1 MKLKLMNILQDL
13 SAVSLLINALIQA
26 IISVIDPFA
35 KFSLRRSQRNPEPNP
50 RYSNNNVAVALDEN
64 SSLRSRIGALRDEGN
79 YSRLIF

>member
-13 SAVSLLINALIQA
+13 SAVNLLINALFQA

-35 KFSLRRSQRNPEPNP
+35 KFSLRKSQKNPEPNP

-64 SSLRSRIGALRDEGN
+64 SSIRSRIGALRDEGN